1 MTIYAKCAANGIVE
15 CSIEV
20 ADWRDY
26 DSGDLYPVS
35 SELGREMMMSPGDW
49 HLSAFSNTFKR
60 LPECTWRQYAD
71 WDPISEKWSPRL
83 SEAIAD
89 RSRLVSQR
97 LSELSQEPVESHVG
111 RFDADRVSRERI
123 SGAIARLQ
131 RGDGLP
137 AGWIGWR
144 DASNQQQWVTD
155 DAATVLA
162 NLTALSRAIEGREQ
176 ALLVASWQ
184 HKANIAAL
192 TDIDAIITYPVTEG
206 WPA

>member
-15 CSIEV
+15 CVIEV

-49 HLSAFSNTFKR
+49 HLSTFSNTFKR

-71 WDPISEKWSPRL
+71 WDPTSEKWSPRL

-97 LSELSQEPVESHVG
+97 LSELSQEPVESYAG
-111 RFDADRVSRERI
+111 KFDADRVSRERI
-123 SGAIARLQ
+123 SGTIARLQ

-162 NLTALSRAIEGREQ
+162 NLTALSRAIEDREQ

-192 TDIDAIITYPVTEG
+192 TDIDAIITYSVTEG